1 MEKEIKI
8 NREISYA
15 PLLKLLEQKK
25 LKKSSLIEI
34 ADVHRDVIRHI
45 SKNEPLTMNMLLRI
59 CSALD
64 CNLSDIVEFNKL
76 QDDNPV

>member
-34 ADVHRDVIRHI
+34 AGVHRDVIRHI